1 MICSACGHEN
11 VANSKFCPECGQ
23 TLAPRCPACDAEL
36 VAGSKFCNQC
46 GSTVATG
53 TPAEISERT
62 PQTYTPRHLA
72 EKILTSR
79 SALEGERKQ
88 VTVMFADVKGS
99 MDLAGQLDAEE
110 WHQILERFFA
120 ILTDGAHRYEGTV
133 NQYTG
138 DGIMAL
144 FGTPIAHEDHAQR
157 ACYAALDA
165 REKLTGYADQLRIER
180 GLNFGVRFGLNSG
193 DVVVGKIGDDLRM
206 DYTAQGHT
214 VGLAQRIEQLAAAD
228 RVYVSAHTQRLV
240 DGYFELRDLG
250 ESKLSGANE
259 PVGVFE
265 LEGAGTSR
273 TRLDVSRSHGLT
285 RFVGRTDEM
294 SILTTAL
301 ARAKNGHGQV
311 VGVLGEPGLGKSRLC
326 FEFVEQCRADGL
338 DVIEGHCPA
347 HGKNIPYVPI
357 LELYRSYFGITSQDS
372 APDARQKIAGALLLL
387 DESLVDSLPVLFEFM
402 GVGDPDRP
410 APELDADARQ
420 RALFELMHKFYR
432 VHN

>member
-11 VANSKFCPECGQ
+11 VANSKFCSECGQ

-79 SALEGERKQ
+79 SALEGERKH

-120 ILTDGAHRYEGTV
+120 ILTDGVHRYEGTV

-144 FGTPIAHEDHAQR
+144 FGAPIAHEDHAQR

-180 GLNFGVRFGLNSG
+180 GLNFGVRFGFNSG

-214 VGLAQRIEQLAAAD
+214 VGLAQRIEQFAAAD

-273 TRLDVSRSHGLT
+273 TRLDVSRSRGLT

-301 ARAKNGHGQV
+301 AREERPWAGRRC
-311 VGVLGEPGLGKSRLC
+311 PR
-326 FEFVEQCRADGL
+326 RAG
-338 DVIEGHCPA
+338 P
-347 HGKNIPYVPI
+347 
-357 LELYRSYFGITSQDS
+357 R
-372 APDARQKIAGALLLL
+372 
-387 DESLVDSLPVLFEFM
+387 
-402 GVGDPDRP
+402 
-410 APELDADARQ
+410 
-420 RALFELMHKFYR
+420 
-432 VHN
+432 